1 MTSRLLLTLLAL
13 LTGLAAQTSPAEARP
28 QAARAAEM
36 SAVAGLSAEV
46 REGKPAGI
54 VEARASRE
62 SAIHDAD
69 RAVWTRNFAVQVSS
83 VLTGIDR
90 ARE

>member
-13 LTGLAAQTSPAEARP
+13 LTGLAAQTTPVEARS
-28 QAARAAEM
+28 QASRAAEM
-36 SAVAGLSAEV
+36 SAVAGLSSEV

-54 VEARASRE
+54 PEAQEFRD
-62 SAIHDAD
+62 SAGHA
-69 RAVWTRNFAVQVSS
+69 ANALVWARDFAALPVA
-83 VLTGIDR
+83 VLTGVDR

>member
-13 LTGLAAQTSPAEARP
+13 LTGLAAQTSPAEARC

-36 SAVAGLSAEV
+36 SAVAGLSSEV

-54 VEARASRE
+54 AEARVSRD

-69 RAVWTRNFAVQVSS
+69 RAVWKRHFAVPVSS
-83 VLTGIDR
+83 VLTRIDR